1 MRYLAWVIMA
11 AVFLVTFLLTQ
22 DLIMSFAAELVAVFV
37 MMLFGKQFFFGD
49 TTNADQAEKKE

>member
-1 MRYLAWVIMA
+1 MKHLAWAIMA

-22 DLIMSFAAELVAVFV
+22 NLLISFAAELVAVFL

-49 TTNADQAEKKE
+49 ATNQPSKEK

>member
-22 DLIMSFAAELVAVFV
+22 DLLMSFAAELVAVFV
-37 MMLFGKQFFFGD
+37 MLIFGKQFFFGD
-49 TTNADQAEKKE
+49 QTNEELKKDD

>member
-22 DLIMSFAAELVAVFV
+22 DLLMSFAAELVAVFV
-37 MMLFGKQFFFGD
+37 MLIFGKKFFFGD
-49 TTNADQAEKKE
+49 QTNEDLKKDD